1 MANSK
6 SFIDFILDA
15 KDNRDLVVT
24 FMQLANEEDFKK
36 FFADNGYDIE
46 EGDIEKI
53 IEARKF
59 FAEISRPQDDDRY

>member
-1 MANSK
+1 MANGK

-24 FMQLANEEDFKK
+24 FMQLANAEDFKK
-36 FFADNGYDIE
+36 FFADNGYDIKE
-46 EGDIEKI
+46 DEIGKV

-59 FAEISRPQDDDRY
+59 LAGISRPQDDDRY

>member
-1 MANSK
+1 MANSR

-15 KDNRDLVVT
+15 KDDRDLVVT

-36 FFADNGYDIE
+36 FFADNGYDIA

>member
-15 KDNRDLVVT
+15 KDNRDLAVM
-24 FMQLANEEDFKK
+24 FNQLANEEDFKR
-36 FFADNGYDIE
+36 FFSDNGYDIA

-53 IEARKF
+53 IAARRF
-59 FAEISRPQDDDRY
+59 FAEVSRPQEDDRY

>member
-1 MANSK
+1 MANGK

-15 KDNRDLVVT
+15 KDDRDLVVT

-36 FFADNGYDIE
+36 FFADNGYDIKDDE
-46 EGDIEKI
+46 IGKI

-59 FAEISRPQDDDRY
+59 FAEVSRPQDDDRY